1 MNRIG
6 VQHGGGWFDTK
17 NPEASFALMKK
28 CGFNAVDFNIDVYL
42 PTATL
47 SKSDATPA
55 SFFDKDIEEILE
67 FFRPFK
73 EGAEKNGIA
82 FTQMHAPFPCWYEG
96 KDELNEHIIMSIEKC
111 FAVCEYFGC
120 PAIVVH
126 PLALADKEKQVE
138 VNFELYRRLMP
149 AAKKYK
155 VTICLENLY
164 RNVNGVAYEGVCSSA
179 EEACWYIDKL
189 NEEAGEE
196 IFGFCFD
203 IGHALMMRRNV
214 KEYVV
219 KLGKRLTVLHLHD
232 NDASR
237 DCHMIPY
244 SYMGNA
250 TGLVCDWDGFLE
262 GLKEIGYTGAIA
274 FETFRATRLMPKELV
289 PDALTYIAA
298 IGRCW
303 ANRIAPDENTEN

>member
-1 MNRIG
+1 
-6 VQHGGGWFDTK
+6 
-17 NPEASFALMKK
+17 
-28 CGFNAVDFNIDVYL
+28 
-42 PTATL
+42 
-47 SKSDATPA
+47 
-55 SFFDKDIEEILE
+55 
-67 FFRPFK
+67 
-73 EGAEKNGIA
+73 
-82 FTQMHAPFPCWYEG
+82 
-96 KDELNEHIIMSIEKC
+96 
-111 FAVCEYFGC
+111 
-120 PAIVVH
+120 
-126 PLALADKEKQVE
+126 
-138 VNFELYRRLMP
+138 
-149 AAKKYK
+149 
-155 VTICLENLY
+155 
-164 RNVNGVAYEGVCSSA
+164 
-179 EEACWYIDKL
+179 
-189 NEEAGEE
+189 
-196 IFGFCFD
+196 
-203 IGHALMMRRNV
+203 MMRRNV